1 MSSNK
6 RKEQIG
12 WSSEVK
18 QLFCQEF
25 MSETLFWLELW
36 VETFLNGKETLSL
49 DREKH
54 MKDHVMLFMQEKLNQ
69 DLFQEEEM
77 D

>member
-1 MSSNK
+1 M
-6 RKEQIG
+6 
-12 WSSEVK
+12 
-18 QLFCQEF
+18 
-25 MSETLFWLELW
+25 
-36 VETFLNGKETLSL
+36 ETFLNGKETLFL
-49 DREKH
+49 DREKL